1 MAKTWKE
8 SDLDYLRRYAQ
19 AKTLKQLM
27 QRFGAGEAEL
37 TAKLTEL
44 DLATK
49 DGRPGAGRADPVLGI
64 YEQGLRDLHAGKW
77 QQAVKSFEK
86 VAAESDQPEL
96 AERARQ
102 FLATCA
108 RRQAAAGAGAAA
120 KTDPYLEAVV
130 AKNRGD
136 LKRALE
142 ISCEGGRSKRDERFA
157 FLAAGI
163 YALEEREDEAVQ
175 ALRLA
180 VELNPKNRVH
190 AFHDPDFASLRGKP
204 EHAHLFG
211 LA

>member
-1 MAKTWKE
+1 MVKTWKE

-19 AKTLKQLM
+19 AKTLKQLT
-27 QRFGAGEAEL
+27 QRFGASEEELSAKLAEL
-37 TAKLTEL
+37 DVK
-44 DLATK
+44 TK
-49 DGRPGAGRADPVLGI
+49 DGRPGAAAADPVLGI

-77 QQAVKSFEK
+77 RQAAASFEK
-86 VAAESDQPEL
+86 VVAESDQTDL

-108 RRQAAAGAGAAA
+108 RRREAAGEGAAGKA
-120 KTDPYLEAVV
+120 DPYLEAVV

-136 LKRALE
+136 LERALE
-142 ISCEGGRSKRDERFA
+142 ISREGGRSKKDERFA

-175 ALRLA
+175 ALA
-180 VELNPKNRVH
+180 VAMELNPKNRVH
-190 AFHDPDFASLRGKP
+190 AFHDPDFASLRDKP

-211 LA
+211 LD